1 MPKRVDTNRVG
12 LNPTEDRTK
21 IYKKCQLILLTLLLL
36 NGMLRR
42 VRLYKKCSIQTGDLV
57 RKIMEVLNL
66 HVQIYCIFVT
76 IQTVTIKE
84 YAAEVL
90 SASKV
95 LTHKTSLTPSLFI
108 EVSVPCQENERSC
121 RRVLRMSDH
130 VDVC

>member
-66 HVQIYCIFVT
+66 HVAFELIRPENY
-76 IQTVTIKE
+76 
-84 YAAEVL
+84 
-90 SASKV
+90 SA
-95 LTHKTSLTPSLFI
+95 L
-108 EVSVPCQENERSC
+108 
-121 RRVLRMSDH
+121 
-130 VDVC
+130 